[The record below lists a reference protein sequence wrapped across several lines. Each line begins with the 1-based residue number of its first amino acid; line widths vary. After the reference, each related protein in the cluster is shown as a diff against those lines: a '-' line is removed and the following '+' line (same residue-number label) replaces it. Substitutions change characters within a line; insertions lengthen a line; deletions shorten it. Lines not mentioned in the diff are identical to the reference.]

1 MNGMIGFE
9 NVCAGYGKIK
19 VLDNL
24 SFDAKQGEIF
34 GVIGP
39 NGSGK
44 TTMLAALAGQI
55 RLSSGRII
63 FDGGDIS
70 GLKPH
75 CRCRMG
81 IGRTFQVPRPFAG
94 MTVFENVLAAA
105 VHGAGLNR
113 KEAAEAAEDCLET
126 VGLADK
132 SNAAAGE
139 LTLLD
144 SKKLEAAR
152 ALGTRPR
159 LLLLDETAAGLTEAE
174 TEEIIE
180 LALKLKK
187 RGLTIIWI
195 EHILEVMRYAT
206 DMLMCMAEGRN
217 VICGTPEEVMGSDIV
232 EEIYLGSRE
241 QST

>member
-1 MNGMIGFE
+1 MSGMIEFE
-9 NVCAGYGKIK
+9 NVCAGYGKLK

-24 SFDAKQGEIF
+24 SFDAGQGEIF

-55 RLSSGRII
+55 RPTSGKII
-63 FDGGDIS
+63 FNGSDIS
-70 GLKPH
+70 GLPPYK
-75 CRCRMG
+75 RCRMG

-105 VHGAGLNR
+105 VHGAGLSR
-113 KEAAEAAEDCLET
+113 KEAAEAAGECLET
-126 VGLADK
+126 VGLAHK
-132 SNAAAGE
+132 RNAAASE

-144 SKKLEAAR
+144 SKKLETAR
-152 ALGTRPR
+152 ALGTRPK

-174 TEEIIE
+174 TDEIIE

-195 EHILEVMRYAT
+195 EHILEVMRNAT
-206 DMLMCMAEGRN
+206 DRLMCIAEGRN
-217 VICGTPEEVMGSDIV
+217 AICGLPGVVMGSDIV

>member
-1 MNGMIGFE
+1 MSGMIGFE
-9 NVCAGYGKIK
+9 NVSAGYGRIT

-24 SFDAKQGEIF
+24 SFDVKQGEIF

-55 RLSSGRII
+55 RPTSGRII

-70 GLKPH
+70 GLPPH
-75 CRCRMG
+75 RRCRMG
-81 IGRTFQVPRPFAG
+81 IGRTFQVPRPFVG

-105 VHGAGLNR
+105 VHGAGLSR
-113 KEAAEAAEDCLET
+113 KEAAETAEDCLET

-132 SNAAAGE
+132 RTAAAGE

-152 ALGTRPR
+152 ALGTCPR

-174 TEEIIE
+174 TEEIME

-187 RGLTIIWI
+187 QGLTIIWI

-206 DMLMCMAEGRN
+206 DRLMCMAEGRN
-217 VICGTPEEVMGSDIV
+217 VICGLPEEVMGSDMV